1 MPALELKLDF
11 SGDFDVFVVRSV
23 SLICCCI
30 GVVEEIMTFH
40 RSWLGMLDPFDQA
53 LGFTCNTVLSK
64 RGVFRFLAFD
74 EFVIELLDTV
84 QVELL

>member
-1 MPALELKLDF
+1 
-11 SGDFDVFVVRSV
+11 
-23 SLICCCI
+23 
-30 GVVEEIMTFH
+30 MTFH
-40 RSWLGMLDPFDQA
+40 GSWLGMLDPFDQA